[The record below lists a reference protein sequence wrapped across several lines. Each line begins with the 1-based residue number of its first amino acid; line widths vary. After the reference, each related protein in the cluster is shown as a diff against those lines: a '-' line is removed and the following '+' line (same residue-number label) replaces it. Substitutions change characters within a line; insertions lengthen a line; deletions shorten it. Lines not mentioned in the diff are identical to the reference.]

1 MAKKDQLLREMKSR
15 KQFEKCVY
23 DECALLL
30 ARKAGVA
37 IALTLK
43 DFDYSAEETRKIWNK
58 FNVHFESLNDG
69 TISLEELENV
79 LKEEYNVQIE
89 HSKNIKIKH

>member
-1 MAKKDQLLREMKSR
+1 MAKKDQILREMKSH

-23 DECALLL
+23 DQCTLLL

-43 DFDYSAEETRKIWNK
+43 DFDYTAEETRKIWDK

-79 LKEEYNVQIE
+79 LMEEYNVQIK
-89 HSKNIKIKH
+89 HSKNIKIEH